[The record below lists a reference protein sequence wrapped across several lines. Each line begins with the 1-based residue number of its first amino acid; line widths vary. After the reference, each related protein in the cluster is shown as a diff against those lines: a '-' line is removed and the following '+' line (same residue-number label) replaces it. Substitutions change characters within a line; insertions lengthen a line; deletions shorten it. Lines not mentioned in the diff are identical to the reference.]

1 MAKIKLYV
9 KAVSRNYAE
18 NISALLLFA
27 ALFLCNLLCCALIG
41 DAVELVGTLR
51 SGGYSFVGLYPESRG
66 KDNTY
71 EYFGGSVFVYAAQEE
86 DSAMD
91 VVVLK
96 ETAES
101 SYDGAVS
108 PFLNGGN
115 IVSGEAGELGAG
127 EVALSQRAAEQY
139 SVAAG
144 DSVYLNSFGEWNAY
158 TVRYIYREL
167 YTIYDINVYVPTYSV
182 LFSRDAELNGKREC
196 CLSFCVSDD
205 SLFSR
210 IYSKDDE
217 IRNLGVS
224 YIVTA
229 CVCVLAVAGVASVF
243 YNILNRK
250 LYKRVWKMRHSGFSR
265 LQVLA
270 VESYRLG
277 IALVPAAAC
286 AAAVYCLC
294 GAGAAAFWL
303 LAAEAAVL
311 FLAEM
316 LWLFFRR

>member
-1 MAKIKLYV
+1 MSKIKLYV

-27 ALFLCNLLCCALIG
+27 ALFLCNLLCCSLIG

-51 SGGYSFVGLYPESRG
+51 SSGYTFVGLYPESRG

-71 EYFGGSVFVYAAQEE
+71 EYFGSSVFVCAAEDE

-101 SYDGAVS
+101 SYDGSVS
-108 PFLNGGN
+108 PFLNSGN

-139 SVAAG
+139 SVTAG
-144 DSVYLNSFGEWNAY
+144 DSVYLNSFGEWDAY

-167 YTIYDINVYVPTYSV
+167 YTIFEINVYVPTYSV
-182 LFSRDAELNGKREC
+182 LFSRNAELNGKREC

-210 IYSKDDE
+210 IYSKDSE

-229 CVCVLAVAGVASVF
+229 GACVLAVAGVAAVF

-294 GAGAAAFWL
+294 GAGAAFWL

-311 FLAEM
+311 YSAEAV
-316 LWLFFRR
+316 LLFFRR